1 MDLVTL
7 SKKYQDSY
15 IAQAIINAIPYA
27 GGSIDSVISKHWNDY
42 YFNRLERL
50 IIELI
55 NRLDKLEESQINKEY
70 LQSEEFLD
78 ILLEIVPNVGKNRCP
93 EKEIG
98 FASLLVSA
106 ITREQPTLKL
116 EVLIDN
122 LINFK
127 ERDFLFIHRF
137 NEYFQSQ
144 IQGNKEAG
152 INPSEA
158 QEIIH
163 IDQKGNEFTIDDT
176 TFMCYRFVNM
186 GLLDYARNTLV
197 GQYNRF
203 FKPTNLFYRT
213 IECLKK

>member
-1 MDLVTL
+1 MDLITL
-7 SKKYQDSY
+7 SKKYQGSY
-15 IAQAIINAIPYA
+15 IAQAIINAIPYV
-27 GGSIDSVISKHWNDY
+27 GGSIDSAISKHWNDY

-50 IIELI
+50 IVELI
-55 NRLDKLEESQINKEY
+55 NRIDKLEESQINKEY

-106 ITREQPTLKL
+106 ITCEQPTLKL

-137 NEYFQSQ
+137 DEYFQNQ
-144 IQGNKEAG
+144 IKSHKEAG
-152 INPSEA
+152 INPTEA
-158 QEIIH
+158 LGIIH
-163 IDQKGNEFTIDDT
+163 VDKKGREFTIDDI
-176 TFMCYRFVNM
+176 TFMCYRLVNM
-186 GLLDYARNTLV
+186 GLLDYARNTLT
-197 GQYNRF
+197 GQYNRN
-203 FKPTNLFYRT
+203 FKPTNLFFKT